1 MFKAIVGPRTEFL
14 DLVPEWPGSQHD
26 SRIFQNS
33 RVFMRFQQ
41 RELPGMLVGDSG
53 YPSLTFLLTPIRN
66 PQNEE
71 EHRLRQQNLIYF
83 KTSGVDCI
91 S

>member
-1 MFKAIVGPRTEFL
+1 MGFL

-33 RVFMRFQQ
+33 QVFMRYQQ
-41 RELPGMLVGDSG
+41 RELTGMLVGDGG
-53 YPSLTFLLTPIRN
+53 YPCPTFLITLFRN

-71 EHRLRQQNLIYF
+71 EER
-83 KTSGVDCI
+83 
-91 S
+91 